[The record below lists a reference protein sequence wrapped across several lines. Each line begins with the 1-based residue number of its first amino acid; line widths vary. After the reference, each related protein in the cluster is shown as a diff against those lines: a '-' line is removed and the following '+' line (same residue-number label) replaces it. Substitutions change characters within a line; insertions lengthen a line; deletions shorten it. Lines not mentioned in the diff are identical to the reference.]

1 MDYRDKDKIIKLLRE
16 VKRKYTLNE
25 SKKSKN
31 LGKATIDYALNV
43 ESLNKRD
50 EDFLRYVASSELP
63 EARIHKVSVVNTQRQ
78 EGPNTRN
85 QNKVS
90 YMQYLVVVYSDTNG
104 AFHNK
109 KKIELGTK
117 EISGML
123 EDFYGDRVDEVDE
136 DEEEEDENV
145 LPLPI
150 NAFVRYIFN
159 NLKKIKGKKEL
170 NENELTILKKKYE
183 DEKEKEKEK
192 ENKLKSLK
200 MQYENEKEKEKKNKI
215 ENKLKSLKIQYEEEK
230 KKKET
235 TEDQE
240 KDFDYVEVN
249 GQKQFR
255 YTDGNKL
262 NIIRINVDL
271 NYDDAEDGNKD
282 KPQDKEKF
290 MDDYNSED
298 EKKEKKIAELLL
310 EEDAIPNRST
320 DEDYES
326 SEESSDESSDDSND
340 DTSIGTSS
348 DSDSDSD

>member
-136 DEEEEDENV
+136 DEEEEDEEEEDENV

-159 NLKKIKGKKEL
+159 NMKDKKEL
-170 NENELTILKKKYE
+170 NENELKILKIKY
-183 DEKEKEKEK
+183 
-192 ENKLKSLK
+192 
-200 MQYENEKEKEKKNKI
+200 
-215 ENKLKSLKIQYEEEK
+215 EK
-230 KKKET
+230 KKKKKKKNGQT

-240 KDFDYVEVN
+240 KDFEYVEVN

-255 YTDGNKL
+255 YTDKGNTK
-262 NIIRINVDL
+262 IIKINVDL
-271 NYDDAEDGNKD
+271 KYDDAEDGNKD

-298 EKKEKKIAELLL
+298 EKKEKKMAELLL

-326 SEESSDESSDDSND
+326 SEESNDESSD

>member
-1 MDYRDKDKIIKLLRE
+1 MLRDKDKIKTLLRK
-16 VKRKYTLNE
+16 VRKYTLKE
-25 SKKSKN
+25 SNISKN
-31 LGKATIDYALNV
+31 LGQATIDYAL
-43 ESLNKRD
+43 SLQSLKKRD
-50 EDFLRYVASSELP
+50 ENFLRYVASKELP
-63 EARIHKVSVVNTQRQ
+63 KARIHKVSVVNTQRQ

-123 EDFYGDRVDEVDE
+123 KDFYGDRVDEVDEDEEEE

-150 NAFVRYIFN
+150 NAFVRYVFN
-159 NLKKIKGKKEL
+159 NMKDKKEL
-170 NENELTILKKKYE
+170 NENELKILKIKY
-183 DEKEKEKEK
+183 
-192 ENKLKSLK
+192 
-200 MQYENEKEKEKKNKI
+200 
-215 ENKLKSLKIQYEEEK
+215 EK
-230 KKKET
+230 KKKKGNGQT

-240 KDFDYVEVN
+240 KDFEYVEVN

-255 YTDGNKL
+255 YTDKGNTK
-262 NIIRINVDL
+262 IIKINVDL
-271 NYDDAEDGNKD
+271 KYDDAEDGNKD

-298 EKKEKKIAELLL
+298 EKKEKKMAELLL

-326 SEESSDESSDDSND
+326 SEESSDESGDDSN